1 MYWPGMRNL
10 LILTVALGSIACS
23 PVEETEYQ
31 NSLPNLYFA
40 IDSLVNH
47 QQATVP
53 VQRLKLIKEVEFN
66 NQSSA
71 DTLMLDSARLVQ
83 ELLILRELNLNFSSL
98 RNQYSQTKETDAA
111 GLAVLKY
118 KARQPEALNVDNL
131 VVYLTAGK
139 VRRIEGTYTQRNYL
153 YESERQIQGN
163 FDEAGYI
170 SSIRVEGK
178 QKMIF
183 RDPVNYTL
191 VSLFRK

>member
-23 PVEETEYQ
+23 PVEKTEYQ
-31 NSLPNLYFA
+31 NSLPNQYFA

-118 KARQPEALNVDNL
+118 KARQPEVLNVDNL

-139 VRRIEGTYTQRNYL
+139 VRRIEGTYTQRNYV